1 MSLSWGMVLSVG
13 VSWQTETVHSHHPS
27 PHSHAS
33 SSTRDRH
40 PTLCLAPSNPLSHLL
55 SLEPFLQP
63 FLSAVFDWHLTFQ
76 LIRVCLLSHFSRFP
90 LFVTLWAVAHQA
102 PLSMESLQARILEW
116 VAMPSSRGSSQ
127 SRDWTW
133 VSYVSRVGNLV
144 LYHQCQLGSP
154 LNWLKLYIKEGLS
167 KSLVKI
173 LFSNFLSYQKDRTAS
188 RIRFYGSL
196 NFLVECRKRETVLCA
211 WTRNQW
217 LLVSYIWKKASWFHV
232 NVGVIT

>member
-76 LIRVCLLSHFSRFP
+76 LISCVFAKSLQSFP
-90 LFVTLWAVAHQA
+90 TLCD
-102 PLSMESLQARILEW
+102 PLGCSPPGSSVHGILQARILEW

-211 WTRNQW
+211 WTRNHW
-217 LLVSYIWKKASWFHV
+217 LLVSYIWMKASWFHV

>member
-1 MSLSWGMVLSVG
+1 M
-13 VSWQTETVHSHHPS
+13 
-27 PHSHAS
+27 
-33 SSTRDRH
+33 
-40 PTLCLAPSNPLSHLL
+40 
-55 SLEPFLQP
+55 
-63 FLSAVFDWHLTFQ
+63 
-76 LIRVCLLSHFSRFP
+76 CLLSHFSRFP

-102 PLSMESLQARILEW
+102 PLSTGSLQARILEW

-133 VSYVSRVGNLV
+133 VSYVSRVGKLV

-154 LNWLKLYIKEGLS
+154 LTWLILYIKEGLR

-173 LFSNFLSYQKDRTAS
+173 LFYHFLYQKNRTAS

-211 WTRNQW
+211 WTRNHC
-217 LLVSYIWKKASWFHV
+217 LLVSYIWMKASWFHV
-232 NVGVIT
+232 NVGVITYCVWLSIFIIS